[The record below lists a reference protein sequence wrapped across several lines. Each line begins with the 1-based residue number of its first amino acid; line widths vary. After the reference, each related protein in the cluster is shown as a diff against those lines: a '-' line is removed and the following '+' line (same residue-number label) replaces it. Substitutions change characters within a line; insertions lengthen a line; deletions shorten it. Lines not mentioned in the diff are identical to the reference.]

1 MTQLKFIIGAAGTG
15 KTTSTLKSLML
26 LNSEIACL
34 AFTHSAV
41 NNMKNIV
48 SQLLHF
54 PRTQTSQSDQPGQDS
69 NSTIDFYT
77 LHKFFQLPI
86 PFKSIPINRHV
97 RDRIKQYSII
107 VIDEFSL
114 IPLDIIHYILDNLKE
129 FCSSESM
136 KIILIGDLLQ
146 LPPITPE
153 CDKSFNYK
161 FFRKIWNPEYS
172 LDVAYYLSNTI
183 YCDDEYQKSDKMI
196 LTHNYRSNSSVM
208 NILNDVF
215 TNSYI
220 PLTPLTFLSTSES
233 NDYVIISSEYSIL
246 SDVLLKSNEYSPT
259 GYPTKIGKTKSN
271 KCILNETVD
280 DEFLNGD
287 VVEIT
292 KIYPE
297 YDMVEIT
304 NSNKQTLSIL
314 HDKLLP
320 YNFIT
325 VHKAQ
330 GRGYD
335 NVVLILDSL
344 FEITMLYTGI
354 TRAKNNIKFIIFNVK
369 NQSKIEKNLQK
380 SINQFNQLKTLISA

>member
-1 MTQLKFIIGAAGTG
+1 MAQLKFIIGAAGTG
-15 KTTSTLKSLML
+15 KTTSTLKSLIPL
-26 LNSEIACL
+26 DLQIACL

-41 NNMKNIV
+41 NNMKNII
-48 SQLLHF
+48 SEEDRLPKQ
-54 PRTQTSQSDQPGQDS
+54 
-69 NSTIDFYT
+69 NIDFYT

-86 PFKSIPINRHV
+86 PFKSMPLNRYV
-97 RDRIKQYSII
+97 REKIKQYSII

-114 IPLDIIHYILDNLKE
+114 IPLDIIHYIIDNLKDYP
-129 FCSSESM
+129 S
-136 KIILIGDLLQ
+136 KKVILIGDLLQ

-153 CDKSFNYK
+153 SDKTFNYK

-196 LTHNYRSNSSVM
+196 LTHNYRSNSTVM

-220 PLTPLTFLSTSES
+220 PLTPLSFLSTPES

-246 SDVLLKSNEYSPT
+246 SDVLQKSNEFSQT
-259 GYPTKIGKTKSN
+259 GYPTKIGTTKSN

-280 DEFLNGD
+280 SDFLNGD

-292 KIYPE
+292 KVYPE

-304 NSNKQTLSIL
+304 NSNKQTLSIPY
-314 HDKLLP
+314 DKLLP

-354 TRAKNNIKFIIFNVK
+354 TRAKENIKFIIFNMK

-380 SINQFNQLKTLISA
+380 SINQFNQLKIFLSK